1 MDARYARRQQENE
14 PLTEV
19 HQTKGNSEAHPLLS
33 PNDEFAKFEQFPW
46 PRRNTSDLARF
57 DSRYT
62 MRHVRILPQPIERV

>member
-1 MDARYARRQQENE
+1 MLSATSEGTASSTRACI
-14 PLTEV
+14 PS
-19 HQTKGNSEAHPLLS
+19 KGNSDAHPLLS

-62 MRHVRILPQPIERV
+62 VRHVRTLPQPIERV